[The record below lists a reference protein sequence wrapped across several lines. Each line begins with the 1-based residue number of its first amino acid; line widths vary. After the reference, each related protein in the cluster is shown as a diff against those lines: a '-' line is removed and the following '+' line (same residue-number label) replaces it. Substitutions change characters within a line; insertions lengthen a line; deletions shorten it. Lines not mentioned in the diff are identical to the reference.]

1 MIKTKTIK
9 TPLMMAEAYGPTYC
23 TSAHVLESKLS
34 HKPEAQYGFVPKLI
48 HHGGKTPCFALKG
61 LIYKTFAV
69 IVDVSTDTR
78 RIKTSEEGFLR
89 FLLTTETSK
98 IKRLFSLTFLCL
110 FALMAVAQD
119 YTALVSG
126 KEKKGS
132 DTSLSR
138 PLQAG
143 VLFGVGYSNQLDT
156 YLSPMEYTGYQLSF
170 LTSRERFTKW
180 ADGNVSFQSLFQGV
194 YSHTQNPA
202 RTATAWGGRLA
213 YDAGWHYHWRL
224 SDRLSLK
231 AGGLLGADL
240 GFLYNA
246 RNSNNPAQGRLGID
260 ISASA
265 GGCYKFNIRK
275 LPVRLNYQADLP
287 LMGCMFSPQF
297 GQSYYDISE
306 GSRDHNVCFSHPGN
320 ALCFRQLLT
329 LDLEFS
335 RASLRFGYMGDVRQS
350 HVNGIR
356 MHDVGHSFM
365 IGYVR
370 YLKILKR
377 NER

>member
-1 MIKTKTIK
+1 
-9 TPLMMAEAYGPTYC
+9 MAEAYGPTYC

-48 HHGGKTPCFALKG
+48 HHGGKTPCFALKNIFQG

-170 LTSRERFTKW
+170 LTSRE
-180 ADGNVSFQSLFQGV
+180 SLPNG
-194 YSHTQNPA
+194 P
-202 RTATAWGGRLA
+202 TATYPSRACSRESIPIP
-213 YDAGWHYHWRL
+213 R
-224 SDRLSLK
+224 
-231 AGGLLGADL
+231 
-240 GFLYNA
+240 
-246 RNSNNPAQGRLGID
+246 I
-260 ISASA
+260 
-265 GGCYKFNIRK
+265 
-275 LPVRLNYQADLP
+275 LPVRQRHGADVWLTMP
-287 LMGCMFSPQF
+287 VGITTGDSLTA
-297 GQSYYDISE
+297 
-306 GSRDHNVCFSHPGN
+306 SR
-320 ALCFRQLLT
+320 
-329 LDLEFS
+329 
-335 RASLRFGYMGDVRQS
+335 
-350 HVNGIR
+350 
-356 MHDVGHSFM
+356 
-365 IGYVR
+365 
-370 YLKILKR
+370 
-377 NER
+377 